1 MNRRLRQKLISQ
13 SRSWIPYAV
22 LGGALI
28 VTFLAALYVHHT
40 AQAKDRARFES
51 SVVQISTTLDNRM
64 DTYVALLRASTGL
77 FAASHAVEQD
87 EFHQFVKQ
95 LDLPRHY
102 PGVQGIGFSVRV
114 RPDDRNQL
122 VEMMRRGG
130 NATFKIWPEGERA
143 EYHTIVYLEPV
154 NRRNQV
160 AIGYD
165 MFTDPIRRAAM
176 ERARDLGL
184 PVASGRVTLVQ
195 EIEEPKQA
203 GFLIYAPVY
212 RNGARTD
219 TVEERRATL
228 IGFVY
233 SPFRAGD
240 LLTNI
245 LTANEYQGTD
255 FQVFDGSTADVANLL
270 YDSTARPDAADNASR
285 FAAITTIEIADRP
298 WTLRFKTNRNFEAA
312 SSANFEMLTL
322 ISGALLSLL
331 LFAITRSQ
339 TRAQITAVS
348 ATRELIHSEKSLR
361 KSLGERKTV
370 EAALRKSKEEL
381 LLANYR
387 FHVAEEASNSFH
399 YDWNLETDTVER
411 SENFSQ
417 VLGYAP
423 DEIAETWEAWKALTH
438 PDDFPLSK
446 AEAIEYLKNLE
457 GDTLEAEYRVL
468 HKDGRYRNLYNRGI
482 VLRDEQGKAR
492 RVIGQTVDITKHKVA
507 EQELR
512 AAHERYRE
520 LFQNANDIVYTLDLE
535 GRLTS
540 VNKAGELITGFR
552 AEEVLGRSIA
562 ELVCPESMPAMTQ
575 MLERKLAGQTRTD
588 YELEIQTKNGERRTI
603 EISSRLMVENG
614 EPAGIQGIARD
625 VTERKLAEESVRAA
639 NERAIIEYK
648 QLLQRIAALAQA
660 LGASHKLVSIYRA
673 LRDFAIASVPCN
685 GLFVSLYDSS
695 KDVRTAAYGW
705 GDGIEFDVSALPSM
719 RVTIDGPN
727 SRAVR
732 KAEVVITDNYM
743 KTTSGHPQVIVGP
756 DNGLRPQSSL
766 VAPMSVL
773 GRVVGTIEVQSYAPR
788 AYRADHVTAMR
799 MAANLTAVAIEN
811 AQLLARESQ
820 ARAEAEKSNRL
831 KDEFLATVSHELRTP
846 LTAILGWAH
855 MLDSDKLADVQA
867 QRAIQTIQRN
877 AKAQA
882 ELIDDIL
889 DVSRIIT
896 GNLHLNLQPTELT
909 RVIEAAINVVRP
921 TADAKRIG
929 IETELGD
936 HPALVSG
943 DAHRLQQIVWNLL
956 SNAIKF
962 TPAGGEVRIRTF
974 EDATH
979 VHLELADNGQGI
991 RADFLPHV
999 FERFRQADSST
1010 TRKHGGLGLGLA
1022 IVRHMVEIHGG
1033 SVFAYS
1039 EGEGRGAIFTVTL
1052 PLLSSDGLIGAD
1064 APETSSDQI
1073 QTQPE
1078 LKGVHVLLVDD
1089 DAGAREM
1096 ISAALN
1102 ERQARVTAVASAQEA
1117 LSEIKRARPD
1127 VLVSDIA
1134 MPVHDGYQL
1143 IEEVR
1148 ALEVNQTKT
1157 IPAVAITAYARE
1169 EDRRRALAAG
1179 YQSYLPKPIEPRE
1192 LIEIVAKLSMSRPH
1206 PIGEKSEPPAV
1217 AGG

>member
-1 MNRRLRQKLISQ
+1 MNHRFRQQLVSQ

-22 LGGALI
+22 LVGALI
-28 VTFLAALYVHHT
+28 VTLLAALYVHRT
-40 AQAKDRARFES
+40 GQAKDRARFES
-51 SVVQISTTLDNRM
+51 SVAQISTTLDNRM

-87 EFHQFVKQ
+87 EFRRFVSQ
-95 LDLPRHY
+95 LDLSRHY
-102 PGVQGIGFSVRV
+102 PGIQGIGFSVRV
-114 RPDDRNQL
+114 RPDERNQL
-122 VEMMRRGG
+122 VEMMHRGG

-143 EYHTIVYLEPV
+143 EYHTIVYLEPAD
-154 NRRNQV
+154 RRNQA

-212 RNGARTD
+212 RNEAKTE
-219 TVEERRATL
+219 TVEERRAAL

-245 LTANEYQGTD
+245 LTANEYRGTD
-255 FQVFDGSTADVANLL
+255 FQVFDGSTPDVANVL
-270 YDSTARPDAADNASR
+270 YDSASRKNAANNSSR
-285 FAAITTIEIADRP
+285 FATITAIEISGRL
-298 WTLRFKTNRNFEAA
+298 WILRFKTNRNFEAD
-312 SSANFEMLTL
+312 SSADFEMLTL
-322 ISGALLSLL
+322 IGGALLSLL

-348 ATRELIHSEKSLR
+348 ATRELIHAEKSLR
-361 KSLGERKTV
+361 RSLGERQTV

-399 YDWNLETDTVER
+399 YDWNLETDTVDR
-411 SENFSQ
+411 SENFSR

-423 DEIAETWEAWKALTH
+423 KEIAQTWEAWKALTH
-438 PDDFPLSK
+438 PDDFPFSK
-446 AEAIEYLKNLE
+446 AEAIQYLNNLE

-468 HKDGRYRNLYNRGI
+468 HKDGRYRHLYNRGI
-482 VLRDEQGKAR
+482 VLRDEQGKPR

-512 AAHERYRE
+512 AA
-520 LFQNANDIVYTLDLE
+520 
-535 GRLTS
+535 
-540 VNKAGELITGFR
+540 
-552 AEEVLGRSIA
+552 
-562 ELVCPESMPAMTQ
+562 
-575 MLERKLAGQTRTD
+575 
-588 YELEIQTKNGERRTI
+588 
-603 EISSRLMVENG
+603 
-614 EPAGIQGIARD
+614 
-625 VTERKLAEESVRAA
+625 
-639 NERAIIEYK
+639 NERAIIEYE
-648 QLLQRIAALAQA
+648 QLLERIAALAQA
-660 LGASHKLVSIYRA
+660 LGASHELVYIYWA
-673 LRDFAIASVPCN
+673 LRDFSIASAPCN
-685 GLFVSLYDSS
+685 GLFVSLYDPLQ
-695 KDVRTAAYGW
+695 DVRTAAYGW
-705 GDGIEFDVSALPSM
+705 GDGVEFDVSALPPM
-719 RVTIDGPN
+719 PVTTDGPN

-732 KAEVVITDNYM
+732 TAEVVITDNYM

-766 VAPMSVL
+766 AVPMSVL
-773 GRVVGTIEVQSYAPR
+773 GRVIGTIELQSYAPH
-788 AYRADHVTAMR
+788 AYKPEHVTAMR

-855 MLDSDKLADVQA
+855 MLDSDKLAEDQA
-867 QRAIQTIQRN
+867 RRAIQTIQRN

-896 GNLHLNLQPTELT
+896 GNLYLNLQPTELT

-921 TADAKRIG
+921 TAEAKKIS

-962 TPAGGEVRIRTF
+962 TPAGGKARIRTF
-974 EDATH
+974 EDDTH
-979 VHLELADNGQGI
+979 VHLEIADNGQGI

-1010 TRKHGGLGLGLA
+1010 TRAHGGLGLGLA
-1022 IVRHMVEIHGG
+1022 IVRHLVEIHGG
-1033 SVFAYS
+1033 SVHANS
-1039 EGEGRGAIFTVTL
+1039 EGEGRGATFTVTL
-1052 PLLSSDGLIGAD
+1052 PLLSSDGLIAAD
-1064 APETSSDQI
+1064 APKTSSDQL

-1078 LKGVHVLLVDD
+1078 LNGVHVLLVDD
-1089 DAGAREM
+1089 DAGTREL

-1134 MPVHDGYQL
+1134 MPVQDGYQL
-1143 IEEVR
+1143 IEEIR
-1148 ALEVNQTKT
+1148 ALELGQAKT
-1157 IPAVAITAYARE
+1157 LPAVAITAYARE

-1179 YQSYLPKPIEPRE
+1179 YQSYLPKPIEPAE
-1192 LIEIVAKLSMSRPH
+1192 LIAVVAELM
-1206 PIGEKSEPPAV
+1206 SEPPAV